1 MSKFVDEDG
10 FGLVLDE
17 VGTPGT
23 KAIIVTKRESLEEQ
37 VQRHEHNQRV
47 YGKFDIILDHFS
59 CRLLTPHAPCDML

>member
-47 YGKFDIILDHFS
+47 YGKFDIILDDLMQIAHPT
-59 CRLLTPHAPCDML
+59 RAV